1 MSTAKTQK
9 LRNATAPVKRAKGS
23 TSKASTANRDLF
35 GHDGNTGSASA
46 PATKRGR
53 AEPATKR
60 TTASRASTAQKPAK
74 SAPRSVANTGSVRI
88 NFDLERVV
96 HKRLKMLAV
105 EADMTIADWMRQLI
119 QKALEHI
126 DKTERRGR

>member
-1 MSTAKTQK
+1 M
-9 LRNATAPVKRAKGS
+9 
-23 TSKASTANRDLF
+23 
-35 GHDGNTGSASA
+35 
-46 PATKRGR
+46 
-53 AEPATKR
+53 
-60 TTASRASTAQKPAK
+60 
-74 SAPRSVANTGSVRI
+74 
-88 NFDLERVV
+88 V